1 MTFTPRHMRRLAQ
14 PLNLTARLEGSMIP
28 TNAILQHNTPTEARK
43 RTEKQHITPFSET
56 ISRKDVYIAMVL
68 F

>member
-1 MTFTPRHMRRLAQ
+1 
-14 PLNLTARLEGSMIP
+14 MIP